1 MRSIIAKT
9 SLRGGHRRSNL
20 WKGILSKSII
30 LFSIIYIIV
39 ITSCHNDYVPK
50 KREFE
55 QIDLPKKSY
64 HIYNKE
70 LPYSFDIPDYAVV
83 EEDHSK
89 GAEPYWINIHY
100 PEMRASLHLSYKTI
114 DKKNTLQ
121 NLVYDTRMLT
131 YKHDMV
137 ATGIEEYDIQAADS
151 NTKGLRYEVSGK
163 AATAFQFFLT
173 DSKKHFL
180 RGALYFE
187 AHTGPDSVAPVFNF
201 LHEDAM
207 RLIGSLRWRE

>member
-173 DSKKHFL
+173 DTNRHFI
-180 RGALYFE
+180 RGALYFYSQPN
-187 AHTGPDSVAPVFNF
+187 ADSMSPVLSFVKADLQQMIKTF
-201 LHEDAM
+201 E
-207 RLIGSLRWRE
+207 WK